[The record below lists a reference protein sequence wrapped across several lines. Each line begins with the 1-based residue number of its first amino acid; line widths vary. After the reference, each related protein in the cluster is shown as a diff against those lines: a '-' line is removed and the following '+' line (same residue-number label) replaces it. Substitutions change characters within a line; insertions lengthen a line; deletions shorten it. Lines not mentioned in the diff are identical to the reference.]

1 MASKKEFGPQILTE
15 QNRTLTELCF
25 TCKNPKNVYLLL
37 LKILD

>member
-1 MASKKEFGPQILTE
+1 MASKKEFGPQI
-15 QNRTLTELCF
+15 TELCF